1 MPDAA
6 PTAAHPPSPIETTVD
21 FSADGVR
28 HGALDLPHSSETSAW
43 GRIRIPITVLR
54 NGEGP
59 TALLTGGNHGDEYEG
74 PIALARLA
82 RALDPARIAGRV
94 IVLPAMNLPALK
106 AGTRLSPID
115 GGNLNR
121 LFPGRP
127 DGTATEKIA
136 DYVARVLLPMADI
149 VLDIHSGG
157 KTLNFLPFAGVHALP
172 DPEQRARCEAAMD
185 AFGAPYGV
193 VMREVDAAGMFDTT
207 AEAMGK
213 TFVTT
218 ELGGAGGATARTVA
232 IAHAGAL
239 NLLRHAGILPGAPE
253 GGPVRR
259 LDMSDPDGFVVAEE
273 DGLLEPCVD
282 LGEAVRPGDLVA
294 RVHRVD
300 RPGSAPVEHRARA
313 AGLLLGRHWPG
324 RIAAGDSLAVI
335 AAPRDG

>member
-1 MPDAA
+1 MSNAA
-6 PTAAHPPSPIETTVD
+6 PTAAHPPSPVEARVD
-21 FSADGVR
+21 FDAPGIH
-28 HGALDLPHSSETSAW
+28 HGTLDLPHSSETSAW
-43 GRIRIPITVLR
+43 GRIRIPVAVLR
-54 NGEGP
+54 NGAGP

-82 RALDPARIAGRV
+82 RELDPGALSGRV

-121 LFPGRP
+121 SFPGRP
-127 DGTATEKIA
+127 DGTVTEKIA
-136 DYVARVLLPMADI
+136 DFVSRVLLPMADI

-172 DPEQRARCEAAMD
+172 DPDQRARCEAAMD

-232 IAHAGAL
+232 IALAGCR
-239 NLLRHAGILPGAPE
+239 NLLRHAGILAGRPD

-259 LDMSDPDGFVVAEE
+259 LDMSDPDGFVVADE
-273 DGLLEPCVD
+273 DGILEPCVD
-282 LGEAVRPGDLVA
+282 LGDPVRRGDLVA
-294 RVHRVD
+294 RVHRIE
-300 RPGSAPVEHRARA
+300 RPGGAPAEHRARA
-313 AGLLLGRHWPG
+313 SGLLLGRHWPG
-324 RIAAGDSLAVI
+324 PIAAGDSLAVI
-335 AAPRDG
+335 AEPV